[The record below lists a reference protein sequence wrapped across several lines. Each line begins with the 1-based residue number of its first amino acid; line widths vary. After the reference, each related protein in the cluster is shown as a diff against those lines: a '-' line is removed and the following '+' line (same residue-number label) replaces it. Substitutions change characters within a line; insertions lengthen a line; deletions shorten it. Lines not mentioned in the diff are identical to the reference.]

1 MTQVKKVME
10 DARGRDIYVSDN
22 GDVFVK
28 VKTWK
33 DKFGYECVTIAQK
46 NIFVHRLVASAFVE
60 NENQK
65 DCINHKNGIK
75 TDNYFENLEWVTKAE
90 NNRHA
95 FRTGLNRKG
104 IPVECMET
112 GEIFTSC
119 RQAAKEKFNDEKLS
133 EKIRLCIH
141 GKRGKAGGLH
151 WRKCEYDIFGD

>member
-1 MTQVKKVME
+1 MKVE
-10 DARGRDIYVSDN
+10 KVSKDNRGRNIYISEN
-22 GDVFVK
+22 GDVLVDVK
-28 VKTWK
+28 KWR
-33 DKFGYECVTIAQK
+33 DKYGYECVTVANK
-46 NIFVHRLVASAFVE
+46 NIFVHRLVAEAFVK
-60 NENQK
+60 NEEGK

-75 TDNYFENLEWVTKAE
+75 TDNRIENLEWVTKAE

-104 IPVECMET
+104 IPVECIET

-119 RQAAKEKFNDEKLS
+119 SRAAIEKFNDKKLS

-141 GKRGKAGGLH
+141 GKRGKAGGFH